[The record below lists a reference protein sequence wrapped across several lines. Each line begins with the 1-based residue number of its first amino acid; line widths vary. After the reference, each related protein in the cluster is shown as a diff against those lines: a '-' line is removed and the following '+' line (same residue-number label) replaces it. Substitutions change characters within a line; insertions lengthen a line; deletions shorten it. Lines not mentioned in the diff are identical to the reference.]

1 MLNGFDASLEE
12 RLRMAE
18 QAETEVERL
27 RAKAT
32 EAPAL
37 RAEKARLQ
45 RAAERRRAREAAMA
59 QATEAVESSSIKQ
72 NRVAEL
78 LGNAARSV
86 NELYGALKEIESLRQ
101 DAMQSLAVADR
112 VDYEVELEDGEAHER
127 SLDRDPRG
135 LAYALAGRHGETRV
149 LKLLEE
155 LQPGFELLLGCNMD
169 DPLNRDVA
177 RFVMQR
183 ITPAAP
189 PPAAG
194 VNNAATSRPNN
205 SRTPEIHEDPPAHA
219 APAPQPDQQTSAFMV
234 DSEDA

>member
-1 MLNGFDASLEE
+1 MSELLLPVD
-12 RLRMAE
+12 LRSD
-18 QAETEVERL
+18 TVT
-27 RAKAT
+27 KPT
-32 EAPAL
+32 PAM
-37 RAEKARLQ
+37 RK
-45 RAAERRRAREAAMA
+45 AMA
-59 QATEAVESSSIKQ
+59 NAEVGDDVLGDDPTVIKLQ
-72 NRVAEL
+72 ERVAEL
-78 LGNAARSV
+78 LGVAARSV
-86 NELYGALKEIESLRQ
+86 NELYVALKEIESLRQ

-149 LKLLEE
+149 LKLLDE
-155 LQPGFELLLGCNMD
+155 LQPGFELLLGTNMD

-183 ITPAAP
+183 VTPAAP

-194 VNNAATSRPNN
+194 VNNAANSKPNN
-205 SRTPEIHEDPPAHA
+205 SQAPEILAGPPAHA
-219 APAPQPDQQTSAFMV
+219 APVTQPDQQTSAFMV